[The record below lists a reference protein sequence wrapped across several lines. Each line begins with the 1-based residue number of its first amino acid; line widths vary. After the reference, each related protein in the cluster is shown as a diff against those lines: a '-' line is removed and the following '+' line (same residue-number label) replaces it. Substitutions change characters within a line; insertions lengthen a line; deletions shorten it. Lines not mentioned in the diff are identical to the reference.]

1 MCRFIESIKLQ
12 DGKFYRIALHQARV
26 DKVFADFYPAVKP
39 INLVEL
45 LIKSDFPET
54 GIHKCRIVFDS
65 EVQSLEYLPYVRREI
80 KSLKLVETDMETLPY
95 KIEDR
100 TKLDIAFAKR
110 EACDD
115 VLMIRNDLLTDTS
128 YSNIALFDGE
138 NWITPKSPLLFGVN
152 RAQLVAENKLIQ
164 KDIKV
169 SELFNFQRISL
180 FNAMIEFGEMEIQID
195 AIKH

>member
-65 EVQSLEYLPYVRREI
+65 EMQSLEYIPYVRREI

>member
-1 MCRFIESIKLQ
+1 MCRFIESIKLAESR
-12 DGKFYRIALHQARV
+12 FYRLELHQARV

-39 INLVEL
+39 INLAEL
-45 LIKSDFPET
+45 LMKSDFPET

-65 EVQSLEYLPYVRREI
+65 EVQFLEYIPYVRREI

-100 TKLDIAFAKR
+100 TKLNIAFAKR

-115 VLMIRNDLLTDTS
+115 VLMVRNNLITDTS

-138 NWITPKSPLLFGVN
+138 NWITPKNPLLFGVN

-169 SELFNFQRISL
+169 SELFNFQLIRL
-180 FNAMIEFGEMEIQID
+180 FNAMIEFGELEI
-195 AIKH
+195 AIGSIEH

>member
-1 MCRFIESIKLQ
+1 M
-12 DGKFYRIALHQARV
+12 
-26 DKVFADFYPAVKP
+26 
-39 INLVEL
+39 
-45 LIKSDFPET
+45 KSDFPET

>member
-1 MCRFIESIKLQ
+1 MCRFIESIKLAE
-12 DGKFYRIALHQARV
+12 GRFYRLELHQIRV

-39 INLVEL
+39 INLAEL
-45 LIKSDFPET
+45 LMKSDFPET

-65 EVQSLEYLPYVRREI
+65 EVQFLEYIPYVRREI

-100 TKLDIAFAKR
+100 TKLNIAFAKR

-115 VLMIRNDLLTDTS
+115 VLMVRNDLLTDTS

-138 NWITPKSPLLFGVN
+138 NWITPKVPLLFGVN

-169 SELFNFQRISL
+169 SELFNFQLIRL
-180 FNAMIEFGEMEIQID
+180 FNAMIEFGELEI
-195 AIKH
+195 AIGSIEH

>member
-65 EVQSLEYLPYVRREI
+65 EVQFLEYIPYVRREI

>member
-80 KSLKLVETDMETLPY
+80 KSLKLVETDMGNPP
-95 KIEDR
+95 I
-100 TKLDIAFAKR
+100 
-110 EACDD
+110 
-115 VLMIRNDLLTDTS
+115 
-128 YSNIALFDGE
+128 
-138 NWITPKSPLLFGVN
+138 
-152 RAQLVAENKLIQ
+152 
-164 KDIKV
+164 
-169 SELFNFQRISL
+169 
-180 FNAMIEFGEMEIQID
+180 
-195 AIKH
+195 

>member
-45 LIKSDFPET
+45 LMKSDFPET

-169 SELFNFQRISL
+169 SELFNYQRISL

>member
-1 MCRFIESIKLQ
+1 
-12 DGKFYRIALHQARV
+12 
-26 DKVFADFYPAVKP
+26 
-39 INLVEL
+39 
-45 LIKSDFPET
+45 
-54 GIHKCRIVFDS
+54 
-65 EVQSLEYLPYVRREI
+65 
-80 KSLKLVETDMETLPY
+80 
-95 KIEDR
+95 
-100 TKLDIAFAKR
+100 
-110 EACDD
+110 
-115 VLMIRNDLLTDTS
+115 MIRNDLLTDTS

>member
-1 MCRFIESIKLQ
+1 MCRFIESIKLAE
-12 DGKFYRIALHQARV
+12 GRFYRLALHQARV

-39 INLVEL
+39 INLAEL
-45 LIKSDFPET
+45 LMKSDFPET

-65 EVQSLEYLPYVRREI
+65 EVQFLEYIPYVRREI

-100 TKLDIAFAKR
+100 TKLNIAFAKR

-115 VLMIRNDLLTDTS
+115 VLMVRNNLITDTS

-138 NWITPKSPLLFGVN
+138 NWITPKNPLLFGVN

-169 SELFNFQRISL
+169 SELFNFQLIRL
-180 FNAMIEFGEMEIQID
+180 FNAMIEFGELEI
-195 AIKH
+195 AIGSIEH

>member
-1 MCRFIESIKLQ
+1 MCRVIESIKLQ

-164 KDIKV
+164 NDIKV

>member
-45 LIKSDFPET
+45 LMKSDFPET

-65 EVQSLEYLPYVRREI
+65 EVQFLEYLPYVRREI

-180 FNAMIEFGEMEIQID
+180 FNAMIEFGELEIQID